1 MYNIK
6 GKISF
11 VYDYSKKKVLRYDW
25 DTTLNK
31 FPVLIDNIW
40 IEHSIDSPPLLLTS
54 DNPTRRI
61 PQIIKYPPEAAIN
74 DISGKVLVA
83 FIVDQNGN
91 MTNPQIM
98 KSDHPSLNAEALRVF
113 LNVMDTKWFPAL
125 KNGRPVTI
133 EYFQPVIFSLR

>member
-40 IEHSIDSPPLLLTS
+40 IEDSIDSPPLLLTS

-61 PQIIKYPPEAAIN
+61 PQIIKYPPEAAMN

-91 MTNPQIM
+91 MTNPQIK
-98 KSDHPSLNAEALRVF
+98 KSDHPSLNAEA
-113 LNVMDTKWFPAL
+113 
-125 KNGRPVTI
+125 
-133 EYFQPVIFSLR
+133 